1 MSRLT
6 KYMPAVVGYR
16 ERLATLQG
24 AWDSLALLS
33 HLSDDGTN
41 LSNTREAFE
50 SLAADLVTHL
60 ETETHRKAL
69 LAARARAQVVIDI
82 LVRNL
87 FERTADVGFLAAD
100 DAIRD
105 YASKAL
111 ALRSADNSNTADP
124 DTAATTLSS
133 ATRTMQRRLAEY
145 VSKYSVY
152 QNVILL
158 SPAGEVLLQLDG
170 GNAPAA
176 SRDPLISA
184 TLATDGYVES
194 FRCSDLVP
202 DGRRALIYSHRVTSD
217 RQTLGVLCL
226 CFRLEDECES
236 IFARLHD
243 EADWT
248 VLSLLDAG
256 GEVIFSSDAWQLPVG
271 AKLAAASDD
280 SGNIL
285 RFAGR
290 EFLAVTCKAQPY
302 QGYAG
307 PAWRGH
313 VMIPLERAFETHS
326 GGEQPACAA
335 EVLADLRA
343 TASKFSAALR
353 EIPRKADAVQ
363 RDLNRS
369 VWNGSVR
376 LSLGDGSN
384 GTFAKALLREISNM
398 GRKTKEV
405 FERSIEELHETVVSA
420 VMHDSRFLASLAI
433 ELLARNFYERA
444 NDCRW
449 WALDATLG
457 GRLAGD
463 PDCTD
468 EAATRVLRHI
478 NSLYTVYHAIVLFD
492 SQRRIVASSR
502 PDQEGMLGSVIEE
515 SWASD
520 ALALC
525 GTQAYSVSQFRPSA
539 LYGGRPTLIFAA
551 AVRPAEGGCVGGI
564 AVVFDTAPQLA
575 AMLQDAIP
583 KDERGQAQAG
593 CVALFLDRELNMLAC
608 TDPAMDTAGLDL
620 AWLAETARAGDAR
633 ILRIGNEYHSVGAKR
648 DTGYREF
655 EGLGGHAVVLMP
667 IGTVAQQAAARS
679 ALTHRPAARQENT
692 RQDSVEFATFAVG
705 ENWYALPTA
714 NVIEAVDARS
724 VQSLPKTQP
733 WCAGYLMFAGEP
745 IVVADTARL
754 LGTTHIDTP
763 RIVVAIRVPGQKRP
777 FGLLVESLGDIPE
790 VALDRLLP
798 IDGLHN
804 QSACALVEQA
814 IGGADPR
821 DPMVMVLN
829 TARLVALMRGESLE
843 EPVEAAA

>member
-16 ERLATLQG
+16 ERLAPPRG
-24 AWDSLALLS
+24 AGERPARLS
-33 HLSDDGTN
+33 HLRCGGTN

-87 FERTADVGFLAAD
+87 FERTADVGFLATD
-100 DAIRD
+100 DAIRS

-111 ALRSADNSNTADP
+111 ASRSLANSGSADAD
-124 DTAATTLSS
+124 AAANTLSS

-170 GNAPAA
+170 GTAPTV
-176 SRDPLISA
+176 SRDPLICA
-184 TLATDGYVES
+184 TIATDGYVET
-194 FRCSDLVP
+194 FRCTDLVP

-236 IFARLHD
+236 IFARLQS

-248 VLSLLDAG
+248 VLSLLDAH

-271 AKLAAASDD
+271 AKLTGAGDD
-280 SGNIL
+280 SGNVL

-313 VMIPLERAFETHS
+313 VMIPLERAFEVHDGAAQS
-326 GGEQPACAA
+326 SCPAS
-335 EVLADLRA
+335 VLADLRA

-353 EIPRKADAVQ
+353 EIPHKADAVQ

-376 LSLGDGSN
+376 LSLGNGSN
-384 GTFAKALLREISNM
+384 GPFAKALLREISNM

-405 FERSIEELHETVVSA
+405 FERSIEELHETVVSS
-420 VMHDSRFLASLAI
+420 VLHDSRFLSSLAI
-433 ELLARNFYERA
+433 ELLSRNFYERA

-449 WALDATLG
+449 WALNTTLS
-457 GRLAGD
+457 GRLAGAEEIG
-463 PDCTD
+463 D
-468 EAATRVLRHI
+468 ESATQVLRHH

-492 SQRRIVASSR
+492 SQRRIVATSR
-502 PDQEGMLGSVIEE
+502 PEQEQMLGTVIEE

-520 ALALC
+520 ALALS
-525 GTQAYSVSQFRPSA
+525 GTQAYTVSQFRPSP
-539 LYGGRPTLIFAA
+539 LYGGRPPLIFAA
-551 AVRPAEGGCVGGI
+551 AVRSAEGRCVGGI

-575 AMLQDAIP
+575 AMLQAAIP
-583 KDERGQAQAG
+583 KDDRVQASGA
-593 CVALFLDRELNMLAC
+593 CVALFLDRELNTLSC
-608 TDPAMDTAGLDL
+608 TDPAVDTAGLDL
-620 AWLAETARAGDAR
+620 TWLRETSRAGDAR
-633 ILRIGNEYHSVGAKR
+633 ILRIGNEYHSVGTKR

-655 EGLGGHAVVLMP
+655 EGLGGYAVVLMP
-667 IGTVAQQAAARS
+667 LGTVAPQGASRT
-679 ALTHRPAARQENT
+679 ALTHRPAARQESSK
-692 RQDSVEFATFAVG
+692 QDSVEFATFAVG

-724 VQSLPKTQP
+724 LQSLPKTQP
-733 WCAGYLMFAGEP
+733 WCAGYLMFGGEP
-745 IVVADTARL
+745 IVVADAARL
-754 LGTTHIDTP
+754 LGTTHIETP
-763 RIVVAIRVPGQKRP
+763 RMVVAIRAPGQK
-777 FGLLVESLGDIPE
+777 
-790 VALDRLLP
+790 
-798 IDGLHN
+798 
-804 QSACALVEQA
+804 
-814 IGGADPR
+814 
-821 DPMVMVLN
+821 
-829 TARLVALMRGESLE
+829 
-843 EPVEAAA
+843 